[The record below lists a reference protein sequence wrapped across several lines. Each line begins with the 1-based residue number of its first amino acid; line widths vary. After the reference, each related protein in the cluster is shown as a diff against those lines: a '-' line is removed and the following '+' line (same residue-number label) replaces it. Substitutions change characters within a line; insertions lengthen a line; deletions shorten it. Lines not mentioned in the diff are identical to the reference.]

1 MKKTPRALGPIS
13 TVLRRTT
20 LADVAQK
27 ARVHSATASQVLN
40 HRENCWASEATKQRI
55 RRAAEI
61 LGYRPNLAARAL
73 RSGRTHVIG
82 FVATGFSVGF
92 SHSRADG
99 LTTAAA
105 KSDYTVTLSAHPND
119 SESEDFL
126 ILRLLD
132 RDVDGLAVYPV
143 DRGPHHELRN
153 LAAAGF
159 PVVTFDGAARLD
171 FECDDVSAD
180 YAEVGRLQ
188 ARHLLRIGRRR
199 ICLANTIPEA
209 GVNVLR
215 ESSVRQE
222 LARAGAPPP
231 LEMRVHY
238 FLGDELMEAER
249 LVPQI
254 RAFLRKH
261 RGNFDAVVG
270 FDSMASLVI
279 RVLQELGL
287 RVPEDVAVAGAGDS
301 MLATYGVVP
310 LTSVSTHDDVAGAR
324 AFDLLMDRILG
335 RRRTT
340 RFRRLTSTS
349 KLNVRTST
357 RVPDKKG

>member
-1 MKKTPRALGPIS
+1 
-13 TVLRRTT
+13 
-20 LADVAQK
+20 
-27 ARVHSATASQVLN
+27 
-40 HRENCWASEATKQRI
+40 
-55 RRAAEI
+55 
-61 LGYRPNLAARAL
+61 
-73 RSGRTHVIG
+73 
-82 FVATGFSVGF
+82 
-92 SHSRADG
+92 
-99 LTTAAA
+99 
-105 KSDYTVTLSAHPND
+105 
-119 SESEDFL
+119 
-126 ILRLLD
+126 
-132 RDVDGLAVYPV
+132 
-143 DRGPHHELRN
+143 
-153 LAAAGF
+153 
-159 PVVTFDGAARLD
+159 
-171 FECDDVSAD
+171 
-180 YAEVGRLQ
+180 
-188 ARHLLRIGRRR
+188 
-199 ICLANTIPEA
+199 
-209 GVNVLR
+209 
-215 ESSVRQE
+215 
-222 LARAGAPPP
+222 
-231 LEMRVHY
+231 MRVHY